1 MSAHRPIIV
10 RVLGKT
16 AIPIVFVFAIHVAMS
31 APADPGGGFAGGA
44 FAAAALILYGL
55 VFGLD
60 EARRAVPTFVL
71 RIGATGALLALIL
84 LGMAGMPAGLEFLSF
99 QAFAQAGPRAVRLG
113 AGLVEAGLTIVVFCS
128 FSLVFYAI
136 AGRVAEIR
144 AEEW

>member
-1 MSAHRPIIV
+1 MSVHRPIIV

-16 AIPIVFVFAIHVAMS
+16 AIPIVFVFALHVAMS
-31 APADPGGGFAGGA
+31 APSDPGGGFAGGA

-55 VFGLD
+55 IFGMD

-71 RIGATGALLALIL
+71 RAGAIVSLLALIL
-84 LGMAGMPAGLEFLSF
+84 LGMSGMPAGHEFLNF
-99 QAFAQAGPRAVRLG
+99 ETLTQTGPRAVRLG

-128 FSLVFYAI
+128 LSLVFYAV

>member
-10 RVLGKT
+10 RVLGKM
-16 AIPIVFVFAIHVAMS
+16 AIPIVFVFAIHVAMN
-31 APADPGGGFAGGA
+31 APADPGGGFAAGA
-44 FAAAALILYGL
+44 FAAAGLILYGL

-71 RIGATGALLALIL
+71 RAGAAGALLALVF
-84 LGMAGMPAGLEFLSF
+84 LGMAGMPAGHEFLSF
-99 QAFAQAGPRAVRLG
+99 QALGQAGPRAVRLG
-113 AGLVEAGLTIVVFCS
+113 AGLVEAGLTIIVFCS